1 MNLFFTDLWI
11 PEMSGWQV
19 AEKIKVLDGK
29 APISIIKDWNVELQE
44 FEMKEKSGDL
54 LIKKPFKIDQ
64 LLNLVQ
70 EGILLRNRFKA
81 V

>member
-1 MNLFFTDLWI
+1 
-11 PEMSGWQV
+11 
-19 AEKIKVLDGK
+19 
-29 APISIIKDWNVELQE
+29 
-44 FEMKEKSGDL
+44 MKEKSGDL

-64 LLNLVQ
+64 FLSLVQ